1 MKVLSK
7 QDLHDILVGCTVLGT
22 GGGGELDQGL
32 KMIDEDV
39 EKGYEFK
46 LVSLDEVP
54 DDVLIGS
61 PYNAGS
67 ISPLSEEDKEKF
79 KNLRVD
85 KMYNVTSFKALED
98 FWDKNFMLLF
108 QRS

>member
-54 DDVLIGS
+54 DDVLIG
-61 PYNAGS
+61 
-67 ISPLSEEDKEKF
+67 
-79 KNLRVD
+79 
-85 KMYNVTSFKALED
+85 
-98 FWDKNFMLLF
+98 
-108 QRS
+108 